1 MKNHYTAAQVAD
13 GGHLTKPKKAPLLLQ
28 AIAWTGILF
37 VTAVGTL
44 IASLIVAVL
53 SLYLF
58 SDDQLFS
65 VFRMTFTTGH
75 DAALRKSLLSA
86 SVSALFHL
94 LGASVG
100 LRRVHAC

>member
-65 VFRMTFTTGH
+65 VFRMTFTNAMQLW
-75 DAALRKSLLSA
+75 AALF
-86 SVSALFHL
+86 VITT
-94 LGASVG
+94 VG
-100 LRRVHAC
+100 FIYRARRCP